1 MMPMVRPGRWQVLP
15 RAHGSS
21 TPLETFSPPGC
32 GRVSPRLPGKRQSL
46 HNAMRLFRHYDELPA
61 EFRGSVIALGNFDG
75 VHRGHQVVIG
85 EALRLARSSGAP
97 AAVMTFDPHP
107 RRLFRPDLPP
117 FALTS
122 LRMKARLI
130 EALGVDFLYVQ
141 HFDAAFAGKS
151 AESFIADVL
160 IGGLNVSHVVVGAD
174 YAFGK
179 GRGGSVEMLRACA
192 SEHAAT
198 GFEVTAVDLVA
209 DPDGGSSV
217 YSSTAVRQA
226 LSIGDTA
233 TAGGILGHPWEI
245 EGRVEHGDARG
256 RTIGFPTANI
266 RLGEYTRPAAG
277 VYVVQ
282 AGIDR
287 GGETE
292 WIGGVANY
300 GRRPTF
306 DKTDDLLEV
315 HLFDFSGDLYGQH
328 LRVRFLHHLRP
339 EQKFSGLEALTAQIR
354 TDAEQARIILAR
366 GAVNHMV

>member
-1 MMPMVRPGRWQVLP
+1 
-15 RAHGSS
+15 
-21 TPLETFSPPGC
+21 
-32 GRVSPRLPGKRQSL
+32 
-46 HNAMRLFRHYDELPA
+46 MRLFRHYDEFSP

-75 VHRGHQVVIG
+75 VHRGHQAVIG
-85 EALRLARSSGAP
+85 EALRRARLAGVP

-122 LRMKARLI
+122 LRLKARLI

-141 HFDAAFAGKS
+141 HFDAAFAAKS
-151 AESFIADVL
+151 AETFIEEVL
-160 IGGLNVSHVVVGAD
+160 VRGLGVSHVVVGAD

-179 GRGGSVEMLRACA
+179 GRGGSVEVMR
-192 SEHAAT
+192 EHAARC
-198 GFEVTAVDLVA
+198 GFEVTAVDLVTGDLVTGA
-209 DPDGGSSV
+209 DQGTV
-217 YSSTAVRQA
+217 FSSTVVRTA
-226 LSIGDTA
+226 LADGDTETA
-233 TAGGILGHPWEI
+233 TAILGHPWEI

-256 RTIGFPTANI
+256 RTIGFPTANL
-266 RLGEYTRPAAG
+266 RLGDYSRPATG

-287 GGETE
+287 GGKTD
-292 WIGGVANY
+292 WVGGVANY

-339 EQKFSGLEALTAQIR
+339 EQKFAGLEALKAQILA
-354 TDAEQARIILAR
+354 DAAQARIMLAR
-366 GAVNHMV
+366 GAENHTA

>member
-1 MMPMVRPGRWQVLP
+1 
-15 RAHGSS
+15 
-21 TPLETFSPPGC
+21 
-32 GRVSPRLPGKRQSL
+32 
-46 HNAMRLFRHYDELPA
+46 MRLFRHYDEFSP

-75 VHRGHQVVIG
+75 VHRGHQAVIG
-85 EALRLARSSGAP
+85 EALRRARLSGVP

-122 LRMKARLI
+122 LRLKARLI

-141 HFDAAFAGKS
+141 HFDAAFAAKS
-151 AESFIADVL
+151 AETFIEEVL
-160 IGGLNVSHVVVGAD
+160 VKGLGVSHVVVGAD

-179 GRGGSVEMLRACA
+179 GRGGSVEVMR
-192 SEHAAT
+192 SHAARF
-198 GFEVTAVDLVA
+198 GFDVTAVDLVTGTDA
-209 DPDGGSSV
+209 GSSV
-217 YSSTAVRQA
+217 FSSTVVRKA
-226 LSIGDTA
+226 LADGDTA
-233 TAGGILGHPWEI
+233 TATAILGHPWEI

-256 RTIGFPTANI
+256 RTIGFPTANL
-266 RLGEYTRPAAG
+266 RLGDYTRPATG

-287 GGETE
+287 GGQTE
-292 WIGGVANY
+292 WVGGVANY

-339 EQKFSGLEALTAQIR
+339 EQKFSGLDALKAQILA
-354 TDAEQARIILAR
+354 DAAQARIMLAR
-366 GAVNHMV
+366 GAENHTA